1 MLVYRIVR
9 APERRV
15 FSVEM
20 GAASPDEEPLII
32 EKFRSN
38 VTQQSIID
46 GQGRVEQRFNPMDM
60 ATDYYLPMRGGIG
73 SKIENLPGGAFN
85 GDIDDVEYIQRKL
98 IAALHIPKAFLS
110 FDESLCLSRDTKV
123 LTLDNRSLTLP
134 EIEKEIL
141 EGKNVYVYSNKE
153 DGQTAVGKVEWCG
166 KTKFSDKLYR
176 ITLDNGKYFDCTE
189 NHPIMMRDG
198 TYKNAIDIQSGDSCM
213 PYYKKAF
220 GDNEYIFNLKDQE
233 WQFTKI
239 ENYYV
244 RDEDWPVE
252 IPDDVKVKSIEI
264 VEYNDW
270 VWDLHVPEFHNFAL
284 EAGVYVHNSGKATL
298 AQEDIRWARTVERVQ
313 KSLVAELTRLAMIH
327 LYAKGVTNE
336 DDLAN
341 FELTLTNP
349 SNLSVL
355 QRMEV
360 WAKKLEVSRA
370 ALDSGLPNQWIQEQL
385 FGFTKEEF
393 DNNMKKRLEDAA
405 FEAQYEKVKSG
416 ADQSESTLP
425 EGEQETP
432 VEMESPNL
440 AGVGG
445 EDLYKHVSNPNYE
458 EVTGL
463 AYVMKDIIDPLTE
476 RRNRINSNKA
486 ILKELKESDSLGKL
500 NFKFKD
506 RKTLLL
512 ECKKLQS
519 EIGNNNSKSEQ
530 FAKFLK

>member
-110 FDESLCLSRDTKV
+110 FDESLCLSKDAKV

-134 EIEKEIL
+134 EIEKEL
-141 EGKNVYVYSNKE
+141 SDGKDIFVYSSKE
-153 DGQTAVGKVEWCG
+153 DGQPTVGKVEWCG
-166 KTKFSDKLYR
+166 KTKFADKLYR
-176 ITLDNGKYFDCTE
+176 ITLDNGKYFDCTS

-198 TYKNAIDIQSGDSCM
+198 TYKNAENVVIGDSCM
-213 PYYKKAF
+213 PYYN
-220 GDNEYIFNLKDQE
+220 NEI
-233 WQFTKI
+233 KI
-239 ENYYV
+239 T
-244 RDEDWPVE
+244 
-252 IPDDVKVKSIEI
+252 SIEI
-264 VEYNDW
+264 IDYKDW
-270 VWDLHVPEFHNFAL
+270 TWDLHVPEYHNFAL
-284 EAGVYVHNSGKATL
+284 EAGIYVHNSGKATL

-432 VEMESPNL
+432 VEMEPPNL

-458 EVTGL
+458 EITGL

-476 RRNRINSNKA
+476 RRNRINSNNA

-506 RKTLLL
+506 RKSLLF

-519 EIGNNNSKSEQ
+519 EIGNEDTRSEQ